1 MISPALLGRRLAPVF
16 LLLAARA
23 AQGGAVFETSLAK
36 VKPDSPHE
44 GPATIEIA
52 AARNEYESFAIILNG
67 PLSGVTV
74 EFSSLT
80 GPQGTIPAS
89 CLLGFRAAYLK
100 IATASNYEGDTGL
113 FPDALIPG
121 VDPYAGEER
130 NAFPVDVPPGE
141 NRTVWVDLFVPP
153 GTPAGRYA
161 GTVRVR
167 SSSSPDQFL
176 PYSLTVW
183 NFDLPSTSSL
193 PIAFGYEAWSV
204 LRGHY
209 GEDGMD
215 NHYDQIVPLA
225 QRYADCGLMHR
236 VTLSSCLREEWDLYD
251 DPIPWEA
258 LDARWG
264 SFFDGRDLPFGLK
277 NARLTSLE
285 IPEIGDTPEGKI
297 AFWEKFCEH
306 YRAQGWFDLLFD
318 YTFDEPSEAAD
329 YQAIRDRVA
338 LLREA
343 DPGLRSLVTA
353 DIQEASQF
361 DAQTVIDIWVPII
374 NVMDGKPYP
383 ACWDPQS
390 EYAGSQR
397 TLYDP
402 LLAAGAELWW
412 YQSCMSH
419 GCDGADPDDACES
432 EYPSYMVDHS
442 SVKNRVMSWMSYY
455 YDVRGELYFDVN
467 YCDAEGEAWV
477 STYYFGGNGDGTL
490 IYPGRP
496 DVIGGTTHIPIESIR
511 MKQIRDGM
519 EDYEYF
525 RLLEN
530 LAGRDTVL
538 AILSRAVTNAYT
550 YSGDGAVYR
559 EIRRGIGER
568 LSRAGAPRVMAGSDF
583 DGDGTSEIAVF
594 RPASGLWAVR
604 GITRLSFGAPGSL
617 PVNGDHD
624 GDGTDDIAVFSP
636 SSGLW
641 AVRAVTRFFYGNSS
655 DSPVP
660 SDLDGDGT
668 ADSAVFREATGLWAI
683 RGSSRFYLG
692 TAGDFPIAS
701 DSRGDRTADVGI
713 FRPGLGLWTIR
724 GATRFYL
731 GGSSDLPVYLDHDGD
746 GTESAGIFR
755 PASGLWT
762 IRGLT
767 RFFFGSAGDIPCP
780 ADPDGNGSG
789 EPIVFRGGQ
798 GLWAARGL
806 TRLFFGSAADIPV
819 AK

>member
-1 MISPALLGRRLAPVF
+1 MISPALLVRRIAPVF

-23 AQGGAVFETSLAK
+23 APGGAVFETSLAK
-36 VKPDSPHE
+36 VKPDSPHD
-44 GPATIEIA
+44 GLATIEIA
-52 AARNEYESFAIILNG
+52 AARNEYESLEIILNG
-67 PLSGVTV
+67 PLSGATV
-74 EFSSLT
+74 EFSPLT
-80 GPQGTIPAS
+80 GPQGTIPAAR
-89 CLLGFRAAYLK
+89 LLAFRAACLE

-176 PYSLTVW
+176 PYTLTVW

-193 PIAFGYEAWSV
+193 PTAFGYEAWSV

-209 GEDGMD
+209 GEAGMD
-215 NHYDQIVPLA
+215 EHYAELVPLA

-264 SFFDGRDLPFGLK
+264 SFFEGRDLPFGLK

-297 AFWEKFCEH
+297 AFWNEFCGH
-306 YRAQGWFDLLFD
+306 YRSRGWFGLLFD
-318 YTFDEPSEAAD
+318 YTYDEPSEAAD

-343 DPGLRSLVTA
+343 DPGLRALVTT
-353 DIQEASQF
+353 DIQEAARF

-374 NVMDGKPYP
+374 NALHGKPYP

-390 EYAGSQR
+390 EYAGNQR
-397 TLYDP
+397 AAYDP

-419 GCDGADPDDACES
+419 GCDGADPDDPCES
-432 EYPSYMVDHS
+432 EYPSYMVDHPS
-442 SVKNRVMSWMSYY
+442 ARNRVMSWMSYY

-467 YCDAEGEAWV
+467 YCDAAGEAWV

-511 MKQIRDGM
+511 LKQIRDGG

-525 RLLEN
+525 RLLEEA
-530 LAGRDTVL
+530 AGRESVL
-538 AILSRAVTNAYT
+538 SLLSGAIDNAYSYPSDET
-550 YSGDGAVYR
+550 VYGD
-559 EIRRGIGER
+559 IRSEIGET
-568 LSRAGAPRVMAGSDF
+568 LSRAGSPATLAGSDF

-594 RPASGLWAVR
+594 RPSSGLWAIR
-604 GITRLSFGAPGSL
+604 GATRLFFGEPLAVPA
-617 PVNGDHD
+617 NGDYD
-624 GDGTDDIAVFSP
+624 GDGTDDIAVFHP
-636 SSGLW
+636 PSGLW
-641 AVRAVTRFFYGNSS
+641 AMRGVTRFFFGSSS
-655 DSPVP
+655 DAAVP
-660 SDLDGDGT
+660 GDYDGDGRLD
-668 ADSAVFREATGLWAI
+668 AGIFREGDGLWSL
-683 RGSSRFYLG
+683 RGVTRLYLG
-692 TAGDFPIAS
+692 TAGDLPSA
-701 DSRGDRTADVGI
+701 GDCQGDGTADIGV
-713 FRPGLGLWTIR
+713 FRPGSGLWTIR
-724 GATRFYL
+724 NATRFYL
-731 GGSSDLPVYLDHDGD
+731 GLSSDLPVSLDSDGN
-746 GTESAGIFR
+746 GTDDCGIFR
-755 PASGLWT
+755 DTPGLWV
-762 IRGLT
+762 IRSLT
-767 RFFFGSAGDIPCP
+767 RFSFGGEGDAPVTADLDGDLTDEAGAFRGSAG
-780 ADPDGNGSG
+780 
-789 EPIVFRGGQ
+789 F
-798 GLWAARGL
+798 WAVRDL
-806 TRLFFGSAADIPV
+806 TRLYFGSSADSPV
-819 AK
+819 TR